1 MNQEFL
7 EVQSI
12 PAPLLTAR
20 PEPAAKHARGRECRV
35 CMGEHDE
42 ETHNATLAVHAW
54 YRSEVTKYFDDAP
67 IEV

>member
-1 MNQEFL
+1 
-7 EVQSI
+7 
-12 PAPLLTAR
+12 
-20 PEPAAKHARGRECRV
+20 
-35 CMGEHDE
+35 MGEHDE